1 MLKSRNIIFGRFLLK
16 LIDLS
21 CFGQSLIFK
30 LIYLTLSV
38 PRGVLHSHGSI
49 GHHRGPGTLEAYTFE
64 VIFGKFKSESDLS
77 HSVVATWWQAEKPN
91 LVPLKAQCCSC

>member
-1 MLKSRNIIFGRFLLK
+1 MLKSRNIIFGHILLK

-21 CFGQSLIFK
+21 CFGQILIFK

-49 GHHRGPGTLEAYTFE
+49 RHPW
-64 VIFGKFKSESDLS
+64 DLRS
-77 HSVVATWWQAEKPN
+77 LRRAPQRRFSVKMHF
-91 LVPLKAQCCSC
+91 

>member
-21 CFGQSLIFK
+21 CFSQSLIFK

-49 GHHRGPGTLEAYTFE
+49 VTLLVRECVNLEVSTLELSHGHRGPYCLLSGEAQ
-64 VIFGKFKSESDLS
+64 IRS
-77 HSVVATWWQAEKPN
+77 PR
-91 LVPLKAQCCSC
+91 

>member
-1 MLKSRNIIFGRFLLK
+1 MLKSRNTIFGRFLLK

-38 PRGVLHSHGSI
+38 PRGELHSHGSF
-49 GHHRGPGTLEAYTFE
+49 GHPW
-64 VIFGKFKSESDLS
+64 DLRS
-77 HSVVATWWQAEKPN
+77 LRRPPQGDFSVKMHF
-91 LVPLKAQCCSC
+91 